1 MAIFLAE
8 VCSWFD
14 VSAQFPSLRML
25 CTCKSGS
32 STDVGLWC
40 GFGMLVYV
48 WWCIVYSQ
56 RRHTTL
62 YSTGGASCHPFSFD
76 AFVEHISVSPLDYR
90 MRAWIDMALMS
101 LTFILT
107 IIWNVQVGVVV
118 SLIISLLLVVRRSS
132 KTRMSILVG
141 LHFELAP

>member
-1 MAIFLAE
+1 
-8 VCSWFD
+8 
-14 VSAQFPSLRML
+14 
-25 CTCKSGS
+25 
-32 STDVGLWC
+32 
-40 GFGMLVYV
+40 
-48 WWCIVYSQ
+48 
-56 RRHTTL
+56 
-62 YSTGGASCHPFSFD
+62 
-76 AFVEHISVSPLDYR
+76 